1 MRIGPNLRKRMS
13 QLCRN
18 IAKSEEINGTEY
30 FYNDDGATSCK
41 FYRIE
46 ESGKIRRK
54 PSEIS
59 PYEYIAA
66 AKSILTQKISLYM
79 SDLVKAVASAMKLVR
94 SDETENC
101 IKSAIEYG
109 NAKGL
114 ITVNV
119 NGAVTL

>member
-1 MRIGPNLRKRMS
+1 MRIGPNLESGCR
-13 QLCRN
+13 LCRN

-41 FYRIE
+41 FLQDRGKRKNQAQAKRDKPIRIYR
-46 ESGKIRRK
+46 GG
-54 PSEIS
+54 
-59 PYEYIAA
+59 
-66 AKSILTQKISLYM
+66 KSILTQKYRFM